1 MTALDTIKDILQERL
16 DVDPDLVTSD
26 TTLDDLEL
34 DSLDLVELVCELE
47 DRLEV
52 DFGDPE
58 GLETVGDIEAYIAK
72 LQA

>member
-52 DFGDPE
+52 DFGAPE